1 MAGMAFG
8 SKMISLYPPVTE
20 WIRRE
25 EINLQEREELER
37 GWWRD
42 GLMACTERRTKGKRW
57 EEGMGARYSTGGK
70 WFLLKLFWAG
80 GQVLN
85 GRKIQRRAQALSERG
100 RGLSPTVTVGD
111 GKKGNGKKGNGLPNT
126 SKINNDPIS

>member
-1 MAGMAFG
+1 
-8 SKMISLYPPVTE
+8 
-20 WIRRE
+20 
-25 EINLQEREELER
+25 
-37 GWWRD
+37 
-42 GLMACTERRTKGKRW
+42 
-57 EEGMGARYSTGGK
+57 MGARYSTGGK

-80 GQVLN
+80 GQ
-85 GRKIQRRAQALSERG
+85 IQRRAQALSERG